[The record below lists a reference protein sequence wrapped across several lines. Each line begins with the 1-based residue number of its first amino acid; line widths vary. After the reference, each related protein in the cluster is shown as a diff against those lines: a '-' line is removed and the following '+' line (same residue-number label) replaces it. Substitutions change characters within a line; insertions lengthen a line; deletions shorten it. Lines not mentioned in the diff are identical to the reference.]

1 MSRIPT
7 VRLPWRTRLVS
18 GPRVRQ
24 VLALCPSSR
33 HEVHGLVPLV
43 EAAGGVGRGGE
54 ISESRPLPVVP
65 DSDSTDTT
73 VSVDGAA
80 GSPAMGTDSR
90 SNRRVAVPRKPPVR
104 SYDPD
109 ETRRLLLEAALDLFA
124 EKGFSRASMQ
134 EVADR
139 AGVTKGAF
147 YHHFATKDDV
157 LTLIHDEFIDR
168 ALAAQDRAL
177 VRHVTPTAQLAQMAY
192 DVTLICIEYQ
202 KHVMVFFRDFSV
214 LTGDVRDAILAKR
227 RRSAAIFEKMLQTRH
242 RRR

>member
-1 MSRIPT
+1 MSVT
-7 VRLPWRTRLVS
+7 
-18 GPRVRQ
+18 
-24 VLALCPSSR
+24 
-33 HEVHGLVPLV
+33 
-43 EAAGGVGRGGE
+43 
-54 ISESRPLPVVP
+54 
-65 DSDSTDTT
+65 DSDSTGTT
-73 VSVDGAA
+73 VSVDGA
-80 GSPAMGTDSR
+80 GPPAMGTDPR
-90 SNRRVAVPRKPPVR
+90 SNRRVAVPRKPPLR

-109 ETRRLLLEAALDLFA
+109 TTRRLLLEAALDLFA
-124 EKGFSRASMQ
+124 EKGFSRTNMQ

-177 VRHVTPTAQLAQMAY
+177 GRHATPTAQLAQMAY

-214 LTGDVRDAILAKR
+214 LTGDVRDAIMAKR
-227 RRSAAIFEKMLQTRH
+227 HRSAAIFEETLRRGIADGEFDSDLDPTVAALGLLGMWVWSYQWYRSG
-242 RRR
+242 RRRSPTEIARQFAVMTLRSVGAETVLPEQL